1 MDFIGE
7 ISALSAAVLWSFS
20 SFLFTALSI
29 RIGTLQLNLW
39 RLVSA
44 LLLIYITILLTGIQI
59 NLTEMQYLLLFFS
72 GIAGLVLG
80 DTFLFASFKRIG
92 PRISMLI
99 MSLNP
104 AIAAVVAYF
113 VLNETISGWGI
124 FGMVLTLSGIVFV
137 IIQKNVKNTR
147 FNITVLGIVFAFL
160 AAFGQGIGL
169 ILAKMA
175 HAEGEINSLVA
186 TLIRIVSA
194 IVILA
199 PVLFFTNRFDD
210 AAKNIFKQPKVIG
223 LIVLGSII
231 GPYLG
236 ITLSYLAIIYTKVG
250 IASTL
255 MSVVPVIMLP
265 LSIIIYKEK
274 ITLAAVFGTCLAVA
288 GVVILFL
295 K

>member
-1 MDFIGE
+1 LDFIGE
-7 ISALSAAVLWSFS
+7 ISALSAAILWSFS
-20 SFLFTALSI
+20 SFLFTLLSI

-44 LLLIYITILLTGIQI
+44 LILIYITILIADIQI
-59 NLTEMQYLLLFFS
+59 NLSGMQYFLLFSS
-72 GIAGLVLG
+72 GIVGLVLG

-92 PRISMLI
+92 PRTSMLI
-99 MSLNP
+99 MSFNP

-113 VLNETISGWGI
+113 VLQEKISGWGI
-124 FGMVLTLSGIVFV
+124 FGMLLTLTGIVFV
-137 IIQKNVKNTR
+137 IIQKNDVNTG
-147 FNITVLGIVFAFL
+147 FKISVLGIVFAFL

-199 PVLFFTNRFDD
+199 PVLFFTNRFHNT
-210 AAKNIFKQPKVIG
+210 ARNIFKQPKVIG

-236 ITLSYLAIIYTKVG
+236 ITFSYLAIIYTEVG

-265 LSIIIYKEK
+265 LSILIYKEK
-274 ITLAAVFGTCLAVA
+274 ITMAAVFGTFIAVA

>member
-1 MDFIGE
+1 
-7 ISALSAAVLWSFS
+7 
-20 SFLFTALSI
+20 
-29 RIGTLQLNLW
+29 
-39 RLVSA
+39 
-44 LLLIYITILLTGIQI
+44 
-59 NLTEMQYLLLFFS
+59 MQYLLLFLS
-72 GIAGLVLG
+72 GIVGLVLG

-99 MSLNP
+99 MSFNP

-113 VLNETISGWGI
+113 VLQEQITGWGI
-124 FGMVLTLSGIVFV
+124 SGMVMTLTGIVFV
-137 IIQKNVKNTR
+137 IMQKNETNKLFKISVM
-147 FNITVLGIVFAFL
+147 GIIFAFL

-175 HAEGEINSLVA
+175 HTEGEINSLVA

-194 IVILA
+194 IIILV
-199 PVLFFTNRFDD
+199 PVMFFRNGYE
-210 AAKNIFKQPKVIG
+210 NVNNGIVKQPKVIG
-223 LIVLGSII
+223 LLVLGSII

-236 ITLSYLAIIYTKVG
+236 ITLSYLAIIYTEVG

-265 LSIIIYKEK
+265 LSIMIYKEK

-295 K
+295 KQ